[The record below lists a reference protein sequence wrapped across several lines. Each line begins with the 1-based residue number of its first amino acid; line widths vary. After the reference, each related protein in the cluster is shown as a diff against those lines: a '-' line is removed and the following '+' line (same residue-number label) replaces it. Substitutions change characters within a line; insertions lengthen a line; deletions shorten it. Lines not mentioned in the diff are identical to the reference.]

1 VVKELLEAGAHFGH
15 LTSVWHPKMKD
26 YIFTQRNRIHIID
39 LEKTAERLDR
49 AYAFVRKL
57 ITNGQTLLFVGTKK
71 QAQQIIEEEASRCG
85 MCYVNERWI
94 GGTLTNF
101 DTIQSRINY
110 LVGLEDRQIKGELEH
125 LPKKEKSKIEKEISR
140 LNIKIGGF
148 KEMDTLPGALFVVDI
163 IKDKIALSEAK
174 KLGVPV
180 VAIVDTNCNP
190 EEVDYPIPANDDAI
204 KAIKLICSRIAD
216 AVLEGKQIREQEQ
229 LEMVSIEG
237 QEMEEGVELLASYSF
252 SPDEEQPAE
261 APQEQAEGPSEQEI
275 KEQPLEEQA
284 GEQPKG
290 QVEELPEEE
299 IKEQPLEEQAGEQPK
314 GQVEELPE
322 EEVRE
327 QPKEQVEELPEEEVR
342 EQPKEQVEESPEEE
356 VREQPKEQVEE
367 SPEEEVREQ
376 PKEQVEE
383 SPEEEVREQPKE
395 QVEESPEEE
404 VREQAEE

>member
-1 VVKELLEAGAHFGH
+1 MTENAVVKELLEAGAHFGH
-15 LTSVWHPKMKD
+15 LTSVWHPKMED

-39 LEKTAERLDR
+39 LEKTAERLDQ
-49 AYAFVRKL
+49 AYAFVREL
-57 ITNGQTLLFVGTKK
+57 ITNRQTLLFVGTKK

-85 MCYVNERWI
+85 MCYVNQRWI

-125 LPKKEKSKIEKEISR
+125 LPKKEKAKIEKEISR

-174 KLGVPV
+174 KLDIPV

-237 QEMEEGVELLASYSF
+237 QEMEEGIELLASYSF

-261 APQEQAEGPSEQEI
+261 APQEQAAEPSEQEI
-275 KEQPLEEQA
+275 KEQPKEQVEELPEEEAREQPLEEQA

-290 QVEELPEEE
+290 
-299 IKEQPLEEQAGEQPK
+299 EQAG
-314 GQVEELPE
+314 
-322 EEVRE
+322 E
-327 QPKEQVEELPEEEVR
+327 QPKEQVEEAPEEEA
-342 EQPKEQVEESPEEE
+342 
-356 VREQPKEQVEE
+356 
-367 SPEEEVREQ
+367 
-376 PKEQVEE
+376 
-383 SPEEEVREQPKE
+383 
-395 QVEESPEEE
+395 
-404 VREQAEE
+404 REQAEEQSHESFD